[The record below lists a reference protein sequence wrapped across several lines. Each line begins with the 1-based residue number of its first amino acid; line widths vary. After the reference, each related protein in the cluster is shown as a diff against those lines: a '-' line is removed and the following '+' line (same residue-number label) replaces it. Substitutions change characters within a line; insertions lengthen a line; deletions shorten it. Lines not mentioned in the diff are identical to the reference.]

1 MPYPSVR
8 RSVTSVTSALL
19 MLFAFCVGATTA
31 HAEFVT
37 DIQDAQPS
45 QTKAAMAYSNFSL
58 SVAFPRDSTPKSLQL
73 DLPKGQLGVLSAA
86 SICSRA
92 QFDADSCPTSSQIGS
107 TSVVVGTQILGNITA
122 PGSIYRIPTEGTEVG
137 RLGIVVRPPIGD
149 KMAIEGLMRVR
160 DDGSYGIRAT
170 VPEIAKTANL
180 TVIPGLPPVP
190 LDITVESMLMTM
202 YGRIGNSGPAGFFFN
217 PAECI
222 PAVTNVQA
230 TAWDGSVSGDT
241 FSYTPTNCD
250 SVPFTPSVSFEP
262 NPSPASAPAEFSVHV
277 RNPFDG
283 SAAKVQSPIRD
294 TKIILPDGVQLTGA
308 TDSDGNLEACSDAQF
323 SYANLS
329 PASCP
334 AGSQVGRVV
343 MDSPLVG
350 PVPGK
355 VFLAQPQSGPNDIVR
370 LFVVAELGPQADAVR
385 VKLKVR
391 VEVDPVTGKTTNTL
405 VDLPAQPVKSF
416 DFIFRG
422 GTNPATRQPRLCG
435 TYTGGAEITP
445 YSQAT
450 PVVRSAD
457 YVVSQNCPTPG
468 AFRPTLA
475 MATAPTQ
482 AGAATTGT
490 TTIDL
495 PVGDEPMSKVRVSLP
510 PGMLANLD
518 GVPRCTKAQSA
529 AGSCP
534 LASRI
539 GSVTALAG
547 QSAVPGQ
554 FAGNVFLS
562 DAPTNDALAGLFID
576 VPVQVGPIYLDDLQI
591 TAALILRP
599 DYGVDVV
606 SSIPETVRGLQLD
619 QQQLK
624 LIFDRANFLTN
635 PPTCSGNVVSGAF
648 ESALGSKKTASAPLN
663 VTGCDQLE
671 FNPSIAFSASPASAT
686 AASSLTTTVTMP
698 PTTSGHPQAPAKR
711 MAVTLPAGV
720 SLSPSAGSRG
730 DLAGCS
736 DGQFGLGS
744 LADPTCPAGSQVGT
758 TSIVTPSV
766 GQLSGKVFLGDPVA
780 GHLAR
785 IMIDATSDQL
795 GPNAR
800 VKLVGTID
808 VDPSTGLTTAVFDDL
823 PPVGFTSF
831 KLVMRGGDAPVL
843 SMPEKCGTTQGT
855 AEATPYSG
863 GTTVTRT
870 GALSIDADCP
880 DPAAFAPSLE
890 LGTST
895 TQAGA
900 DTALSTVV
908 KVPAGNQALT
918 ALDLTMPKGLLGR
931 LTAAPQCALDRA
943 QAGTCGDES
952 LIGTVTAKAGVA
964 SSPFPVQGRVYLTA
978 GDGDAIAGLA
988 FVLPAKVGPIDLG
1001 QVVTLSKLRISGPD
1015 LLLKISADAIP
1026 TQVKGIPLQ
1035 IRELAIAI
1043 DKAGLAINAS
1053 SCEARAASA
1062 TFTGAGGA
1070 TASASAPYQAT
1081 GCESLNWQPSMQLDF
1096 TGPASEL
1103 AVKGHPTV
1111 TTEITQQDGQGS
1123 LKTADVLLPAG
1134 LATDLK
1140 NVNGRACA
1148 SVEAGIA
1155 GQCGENSVV
1164 GTAVIN
1170 TSALPEPVDA
1180 PIFLV
1185 KVPGQTLPGLLLRVR
1200 DQISFDSLGV
1210 NKIDG
1215 ATGRI
1220 RVTFDNTPDT
1230 PISKLALTFTGGASG
1245 LLQIGKDICAAGS
1258 SNATLT
1264 AHHGQQRS
1272 FALPVRCN
1280 GKVAAFGSTA
1290 TVPASATLAVRP
1302 TGKKRGYTLTVK
1314 NAGGVRRVTFAMPK
1328 GFSYAKGANKRVSVK
1343 LRGGTGKKKIK
1354 VTRSIKGRTL
1364 TVRVG
1369 SAKVTSVAITV
1380 SSKGARFTSSLAKT
1394 LAVKRGQKTFKPK
1407 LTILDDNA
1415 KAARVTPKATFSK
1428 KK

>member
-19 MLFAFCVGATTA
+19 MLLAFCVGATSA
-31 HAEFVT
+31 HAAFEAN
-37 DIQDAQPS
+37 IQDAQPS

-58 SVAFPRDSTPKSLQL
+58 SVAFPRDSTPRSLQL

-86 SICSRA
+86 SICPRA
-92 QFDADSCPTSSQIGS
+92 SFDADSCPTSSQIGS
-107 TSVVVGTQILGNITA
+107 TSVIVGTQILGNITA
-122 PGSIYRIPTEGTEVG
+122 PGSIYRIPTQGTEVG

-222 PAVTNVQA
+222 PAVTNVSA
-230 TAWDGSVSGDT
+230 TAWDGSTASDS

-250 SVPFTPSVSFEP
+250 QVPFTPSVTFEP
-262 NPSPASAPAEFSVHV
+262 NPSPASAPAQFSVHV

-283 SAAKVQSPIRD
+283 SAAKVQSPIRN
-294 TKIILPDGVQLTGA
+294 TKIVLPEGVQLTGA
-308 TDSDGNLEACSDAQF
+308 TDSDGNLEACTDAQF
-323 SYANLS
+323 SYANLA
-329 PASCP
+329 PATCP
-334 AGSQVGRVV
+334 AGSEVGSVV

-350 PVPGK
+350 AVPGK
-355 VFLAQPQSGPNDIVR
+355 VYLAQPASGPNDIVR
-370 LFVVAELGPQADAVR
+370 LFVVAQLGPEADAVR
-385 VKLKVR
+385 VKLLVR
-391 VEVDPVTGKTTNTL
+391 VEVDPVTGTTTNTL
-405 VDLPAQPVKSF
+405 VNLPAQPVKSF
-416 DFIFRG
+416 DFTFRG
-422 GTNPATRQPRLCG
+422 GNSPATRQPRLCG
-435 TYTGGAEITP
+435 TYPGGAEITP
-445 YSQAT
+445 YSSST
-450 PVVRSAD
+450 PLVRSAD
-457 YVVSQNCPTPG
+457 YVVSTNCPTPG
-468 AFRPTLA
+468 SFRPTLA
-475 MATAPTQ
+475 MTTSPTQ
-482 AGAATTGT
+482 AGATTTGT

-495 PVGDEPMSKVRVSLP
+495 PVGDEPMAQTRVSLP

-518 GVPRCTKAQSA
+518 GVPRCSTAQAS

-539 GSVTALAG
+539 GGVTSLAG
-547 QSAVPGQ
+547 QSPVPGS
-554 FAGNVFLS
+554 FGGNVYLT
-562 DAPTNDALAGLFID
+562 DAPTDDALAGLFID
-576 VPVQVGPIYLDDLQI
+576 VPVQVGPIYVDDLKI
-591 TAALILRP
+591 TASLILRP

-635 PPTCSGNVVSGAF
+635 PPTCSGNTVSGAF
-648 ESALGSKKTASAPLN
+648 ESVEGTKKTVSSPLN
-663 VTGCDQLE
+663 VTGCGALE
-671 FNPSIAFSASPASAT
+671 FNPTIAFSASPSSAT

-698 PTTSGHPQAPAKR
+698 PSTSGHPQAPAKR
-711 MAVTLPAGV
+711 IKVTLPTGV
-720 SLSPSAGSRG
+720 TLSPSAGARG

-736 DGQFGLGS
+736 DAQFGLGS
-744 LADPTCPAGSQVGT
+744 LDDPTCPAGAQVGT

-766 GQLSGKVFLGDPVA
+766 GQLSGKVYLGDPVD

-785 IMIDATSDQL
+785 VMIDATSDLL

-808 VDPSTGLTTAVFDDL
+808 VDPATGATTTLFEDL

-843 SMPEKCGTTQGT
+843 AMPTTCGTTQGT

-863 GTTVTRT
+863 GAAVSRT
-870 GALSIDADCP
+870 GALTIDTDCP

-890 LGTST
+890 LSTST
-895 TQAGA
+895 SQAGA
-900 DTALSTVV
+900 DTALGTVI

-918 ALDLTMPKGLLGR
+918 SLDLTMPKGLLGR

-943 QAGTCGDES
+943 AAGTCGDES
-952 LIGTVTAKAGVA
+952 LVGSVIAKAGVA
-964 SSPFPVQGRVYLTA
+964 SAPHPVQGRVYLTA

-1001 QVVTLSKLRISGPD
+1001 QVITLSKLRITGPD
-1015 LLLKISADAIP
+1015 LQLRITAEGIP

-1035 IRELAIAI
+1035 LRELAILI
-1043 DKAGLAINAS
+1043 DKPGLALNAS
-1053 SCEARAASA
+1053 SCEARAATA
-1062 TFTGAGGA
+1062 TFGGAGGGTA
-1070 TASASAPYQAT
+1070 TGTAPYQAT
-1081 GCESLNWQPSMQLDF
+1081 GCDKLDWQPTMQLDF

-1111 TTEITQQDGQGS
+1111 TTEITQQDGRGS

-1140 NVNGRACA
+1140 NVNARACV
-1148 SVEAGIA
+1148 SVEAGSK
-1155 GQCGENSVV
+1155 GECGETSLV
-1164 GTAVIN
+1164 GTAVIT

-1180 PIFLV
+1180 PIYLV
-1185 KVPGQTLPGLLLRVR
+1185 KVPGSVLPGLLLRVR
-1200 DQISFDSLGV
+1200 DQISFDSLGL
-1210 NKIDG
+1210 NRIDPG
-1215 ATGRI
+1215 TGRI
-1220 RVTFDNTPDT
+1220 RVVFDNTPDT
-1230 PISKLALTFTGGASG
+1230 PISKLALTFNGGANG
-1245 LLQIGKDICAAGS
+1245 LLQIGKDICTGGA

-1264 AHHGQQRS
+1264 AHHGQTRA
-1272 FALPVRCN
+1272 FELPVRCN
-1280 GKVAAFGSTA
+1280 GKVSSFGGSTA
-1290 TVPASATLAVRP
+1290 IPGSATLAVRP

-1314 NAGGVRRVTFAMPK
+1314 NTGGVRRVTFAMPK
-1328 GFSYAKGANKRVSVK
+1328 GFTYAKGANKRVTVK
-1343 LRGGTGKKKIK
+1343 LTGGTTKKVK

-1369 SAKVTSVAITV
+1369 SAKVTAVTITV
-1380 SSKGARFTSSLAKT
+1380 PAKGASFTSSLTKT
-1394 LAVKRGQKTFKPK
+1394 LRKKTGQSKFKPT
-1407 LTILDDNA
+1407 LTILDDAA
-1415 KAARVTPKATFSK
+1415 KPIKLTPKATFTVK
-1428 KK
+1428 K

>member
-8 RSVTSVTSALL
+8 RFVTSVASALL
-19 MLFAFCVGATTA
+19 MLLAFCVGATSAQAAFETN
-31 HAEFVT
+31 V
-37 DIQDAQPS
+37 QDAQPS

-86 SICSRA
+86 SICPRA
-92 QFDADSCPTSSQIGS
+92 SFDADSCPTSSQIGS

-122 PGSIYRIPTEGTEVG
+122 PGSIYRIPTQGTEVG

-202 YGRIGNSGPAGFFFN
+202 YGRIGNTGTAGFFFN

-222 PAVTNVQA
+222 PAVTNVSA
-230 TAWDGSVSGDT
+230 TAWDGSTASDS

-250 SVPFTPSVSFEP
+250 QVPFTPAVSFEP

-283 SAAKVQSPIRD
+283 TAAKVQSPIRN
-294 TKIILPDGVQLTGA
+294 TKIVLPEGVQLTGA
-308 TDSDGNLEACSDAQF
+308 TDSDGNLEACTDAQF
-323 SYANLS
+323 SYANLA
-329 PASCP
+329 PATCP
-334 AGSQVGRVV
+334 AGSEVGSVV

-350 PVPGK
+350 AVPGK
-355 VFLAQPQSGPNDIVR
+355 VYLAQPQSGPNDIVR
-370 LFVVAELGPQADAVR
+370 LFVVAQLGPEADAVR
-385 VKLKVR
+385 VKLLVR
-391 VEVDPVTGKTTNTL
+391 VEVDPVTGTTTNTL
-405 VDLPAQPVKSF
+405 LNLPAQPVKSF
-416 DFIFRG
+416 DFTFRG
-422 GTNPATRQPRLCG
+422 GTSPATRQPRLCG
-435 TYTGGAEITP
+435 SYPGGAEITP
-445 YSQAT
+445 YSSAT
-450 PVVRSAD
+450 PLVRTAN
-457 YVVSQNCPTPG
+457 YLVGTNCPTPG
-468 AFRPTLA
+468 TFRPTLS
-475 MATAPTQ
+475 MTTTPTQ

-495 PVGDEPMSKVRVSLP
+495 PVTDEPMAMTRVSLP

-518 GVPRCTKAQSA
+518 GVPRCSKAAAS

-539 GSVTALAG
+539 GAVTSRAG
-547 QSAVPGQ
+547 QSTVPGT
-554 FAGNVFLS
+554 FGGNVYLT
-562 DAPTNDALAGLFID
+562 DAPTDDALAGLFID

-591 TAALILRP
+591 TASLILRP

-606 SSIPETVRGLQLD
+606 SAIPETVRGLQLD

-624 LIFDRANFLTN
+624 LVFDRANFLTN
-635 PPTCSGNVVSGAF
+635 PPTCTGNTVSGAF
-648 ESALGSKKTASAPLN
+648 ESVEGTKKTVSSPLT
-663 VTGCDQLE
+663 VTGCEALE
-671 FNPSIAFSASPASAT
+671 FDPTIAFSASPASAQS
-686 AASSLTTTVTMP
+686 ASSLTTTVTMP
-698 PTTSGHPQAPAKR
+698 PSTAGHPQAPAKR
-711 MAVTLPAGV
+711 IAVTLPDGV
-720 SLSPSAGSRG
+720 TLSPSAGARG

-736 DGQFGLGS
+736 DAQFAVSTLD
-744 LADPTCPAGSQVGT
+744 DPTCPDGSQVGT
-758 TSIVTPSV
+758 TAIVTPSV
-766 GQLSGKVFLGDPVA
+766 GQLTGKVYLGDPVP

-785 IMIDATSDQL
+785 IMIDATSDLL

-808 VDPSTGLTTAVFDDL
+808 VDETTGRTTTVFEDL

-831 KLVMRGGDAPVL
+831 TLKMRGGDAPVL
-843 SMPEKCGTTQGT
+843 SMPTTCGTTQGT
-855 AEATPYSG
+855 ASATPYAGSA
-863 GTTVTRT
+863 VTRT
-870 GALSIDADCP
+870 GSLSIDTDCP

-890 LGTST
+890 LATST
-895 TQAGA
+895 SQAGA
-900 DTALSTVV
+900 DTALGTVV
-908 KVPAGNQALT
+908 KVPAGSQSLT

-943 QAGTCGDES
+943 AAGTCDDAS
-952 LIGTVTAKAGVA
+952 LVGTVTAKAGVA
-964 SSPFPVQGRVYLTA
+964 SAPYPVLGRVYLTA
-978 GDGDAIAGLA
+978 GDGAGAIAGLA

-1001 QVVTLSKLRISGPD
+1001 QVVTLSKLQITGPD
-1015 LLLKISADAIP
+1015 LRLRIIAEGIP

-1035 IRELAIAI
+1035 IRELAITI
-1043 DKAGLAINAS
+1043 DRPGLALNAS
-1053 SCEARAASA
+1053 SCEARSA
-1062 TFTGAGGA
+1062 TASFVGAGGA
-1070 TASASAPYQAT
+1070 TATASAPYQAT
-1081 GCESLNWQPSMQLDF
+1081 GCDRLSWNPSMQLDF
-1096 TGPASEL
+1096 TGPANEL

-1140 NVNGRACA
+1140 NVNARACV
-1148 SVEAGIA
+1148 SVEAGSN
-1155 GQCGENSVV
+1155 GECGDGSIV

-1180 PIFLV
+1180 PIYLV

-1220 RVTFDNTPDT
+1220 RVVFDNTPDT
-1230 PISKLALTFTGGASG
+1230 PISKLALTFTGGANG
-1245 LLQIGKDICAAGS
+1245 LLQIGKDICTAGA

-1264 AHHGQQRS
+1264 AHHGQQRG
-1272 FALPVRCN
+1272 FTLPVRCN
-1280 GKVAAFGSTA
+1280 GKVSSFGATAVVPGSAA
-1290 TVPASATLAVRP
+1290 LAVRP
-1302 TGKKRGYTLTVK
+1302 NGTKRGYTLTVK
-1314 NAGGVRRVTFAMPK
+1314 NTGGVRRVTFAMPK
-1328 GFSYAKGANKRVSVK
+1328 GFSYAKGANKRVTVK
-1343 LRGGTGKKKIK
+1343 LTGGSGKKVK

-1364 TVRVG
+1364 TVRIG
-1369 SAKVTSVAITV
+1369 SAKVTAVRITV
-1380 SSKGARFTSSLAKT
+1380 PSRGATFTSSLAKT
-1394 LAVKRGQKTFKPK
+1394 LRKKSGQSKFKPS
-1407 LTILDDNA
+1407 LTILDDAA
-1415 KAARVTPKATFSK
+1415 KAAKITPKATFTLAK
-1428 KK
+1428 Q